1 MVTKHEIAESK
12 RAIPAIPRDGKEDCC
27 VKVCTELNDYIAAQ
41 EQMIE
46 SIPLAEYLGWDFAKA
61 KLKEFRYDLYKK
73 NICKCVEEKEF

>member
-1 MVTKHEIAESK
+1 MVTKREIAESK
-12 RAIPAIPRDGKEDCC
+12 RAIPVIPKDEAEKCC
-27 VKVCTELNDYIAAQ
+27 IKVCTELNDYISAQ
-41 EQMIE
+41 EEMIE